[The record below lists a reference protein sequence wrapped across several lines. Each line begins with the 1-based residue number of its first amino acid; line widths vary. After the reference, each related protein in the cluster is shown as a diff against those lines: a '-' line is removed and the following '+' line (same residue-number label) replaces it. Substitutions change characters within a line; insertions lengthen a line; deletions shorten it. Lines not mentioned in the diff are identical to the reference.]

1 MWETVTIGESG
12 ATVTVDRRNGLYR
25 KVSDDPR
32 DDLVGE
38 GARLTWLREHG
49 IPAAEVIECR
59 PGLLVTAEVPGVS
72 AAGEWPEASCPRV
85 VDALAGLTRALHSLP
100 ITDCPFDRR
109 LAVVI
114 PEALAADVDLDDLDD
129 ERAGWT
135 RDELAAELIST
146 RPPDEDLVV
155 CHGDLCP
162 PNVVLDPD
170 TCRVNGLIDAGRLG
184 VADRWADLA
193 LVTRS
198 LTDDSDP
205 QYGAWAADRFLKK
218 YGVAPHPRKND
229 FYRLLDEFF

>member
-1 MWETVTIGESG
+1 MWETVTIGQSG
-12 ATVTVDRRNGLYR
+12 ATVSRRSGLYR

-38 GARLTWLREHG
+38 GARLCWLREHG

-72 AAGEWPEASCPRV
+72 AAEEWPEESRSRV
-85 VDALAGLTRALHSLP
+85 VDALADLTRALHSLP
-100 ITDCPFDRR
+100 ITECPFDRR
-109 LAVVI
+109 LAVTV
-114 PEALAADVDLDDLDD
+114 PEALAADVELDDLDD

-135 RDELAAELIST
+135 RDDLAARLIAA

-155 CHGDLCP
+155 CHGDLCL
-162 PNVVLDPD
+162 PNVVLNPD
-170 TCRVNGLIDAGRLG
+170 TCRVNGLIDTGRLG

-193 LVTRS
+193 LATRS
-198 LTDDSDP
+198 LAGDLNP
-205 QYGAWAADRFLKK
+205 QYGAWAADRFLNQ
-218 YGVAPHPRKND
+218 YGIAPNPRMSE